1 MLNWLFYN
9 SFLPL
14 LPVPLV
20 CLGLWIIGIEKKFV
34 SIIRDGQLCFYCT
47 TICAIALRDLIK
59 VGRNQDTSVE
69 FPVAFI
75 ITFMILT
82 TFVYGIAVTS
92 KDAKDW
98 KLAVISG
105 CSTVIVT
112 VFIVAVRVKFG
123 LL

>member
-1 MLNWLFYN
+1 MLDWLFYN

-20 CLGLWIIGIEKKFV
+20 CLGLWIIGIRRKFF

-47 TICAIALRDLIK
+47 TTCAIALRDLIK
-59 VGRNQDTSVE
+59 AGKAQVSVE

-75 ITFMILT
+75 VTLMILT
-82 TFVYGIAVTS
+82 TFVYGIAVTA

-98 KLAVISG
+98 KLAIISG
-105 CSTVIVT
+105 CATVITT
-112 VFIVAVRVKFG
+112 VFVVAVRLKFD